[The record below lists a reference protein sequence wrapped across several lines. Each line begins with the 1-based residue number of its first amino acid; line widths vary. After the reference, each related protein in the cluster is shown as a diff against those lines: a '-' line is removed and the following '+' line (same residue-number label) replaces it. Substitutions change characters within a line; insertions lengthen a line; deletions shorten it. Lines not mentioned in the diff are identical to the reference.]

1 MFSYD
6 DPKSYAAKGKFITSN
21 DLLGFSMWDITGDY
35 NDLLVDALWK
45 GAGVSSD
52 C

>member
-1 MFSYD
+1 MISYD
-6 DPKSYAAKGKFITSN
+6 DPTSYAAKGKFITAN

-35 NDLLVDALWK
+35 NNLLVDAILQ
-45 GAGVSSD
+45 GAGVTD